1 MLRVRTCMCVRL
13 TVVAKL
19 SDSCGNGSQMFESTS
34 VVMQHLN
41 SGFSCQNTFTCRN
54 HAKANRILKTKI
66 TKRLIKL
73 LFGK

>member
-19 SDSCGNGSQMFESTS
+19 SDSCDNGSQMFESTS

-41 SGFSCQNTFTCRN
+41 GGFSCQNTFTCRN
-54 HAKANRILKTKI
+54 HAKANRILNTADNKTFNE
-66 TKRLIKL
+66 TFLW
-73 LFGK
+73 